1 MKLKSLELIG
11 FKSFGENAH
20 LDFTQGFT
28 AIVGPNGCGKSNIS
42 DAIRWV
48 IGEQNSRALRGQKLT
63 DLIFNGSAS
72 RKALNRAEISL
83 VLEEIPMGIR
93 VANVPLAG
101 TEVKV
106 TRCYHRSG
114 DSEYF
119 INQIPC
125 RLKDII
131 DLFLDLGISSRS
143 MTIVEQN
150 HVQEIISAKPEQRR
164 YLIEE
169 AAGILKFK
177 HRKHEAEL
185 KLNASRQ
192 NLLRISDIVQELSRQ
207 TDSLKRQ
214 ADKAERYKRYRA
226 ELKNFSLNLF
236 SQKLRLFQKELEKL
250 EKELT
255 VTEEKKV
262 KLTSSSSTVEN
273 KIEELKE
280 EISEL
285 QIQIEHRKDSI
296 QSLAS
301 QISKDEHS
309 IELKQTQVD
318 AAEKD
323 SSSAENEISEMKREI
338 HELESDT
345 ITQRAE
351 LGKVAEEIDSQENT
365 CDELAK
371 RTEDKREALRA
382 EENLLRNKENRG
394 REIYAQLSQK
404 NNACSVL
411 DTRIENI
418 ESRAE
423 KLKRERQESLEEKE
437 KTEAL
442 ATSSETLFEEKCN
455 ALEALR
461 SREEDVKENIQNCKN
476 QLQAREEEYEKIRE
490 EYFARNSYFDSLKA
504 LRQKLEGFDE
514 GVKVLM
520 SNTNGDRLPG
530 LLEIMVDVLKAPE
543 EIEPALEAV
552 LGNRLQSVIVDS
564 YSDSLQAINYL
575 KTNQSGRGSFIPKVP
590 RSFEKPPIVL
600 NGNPAVRGKLKDMV
614 ECPTEYKS
622 IVDHLLGDVV
632 LVEDLETALGLYTKP
647 GFQGAVVTQAGEIFD
662 SQGVVSGG
670 NIKSGSSGLLTQKR
684 ELEELKEE
692 IEILR
697 AKMESAKEAK
707 ETVGESLAEL
717 ERQLSEIRPQLH
729 DMEVEKEGRRKD
741 LEQVKKE
748 LERLDRK
755 LSALDYERSSGEM
768 ELEEL
773 AKERDSMRLSLSELE
788 SERGQIESEVEKAK
802 SNLEAIR
809 EELEKNNSDLN
820 SQKVLIASLK
830 GKRDIIL
837 SDIKRLIAQKENYEI
852 RVEKREKDTKD
863 NVEKIIQFKG
873 EIEEI
878 EKEIIVKAREKDESS
893 ETLVEI
899 EEMFRE
905 KDNILDDAEKESK
918 SLFKEFQENAEV
930 LSRHELR
937 RSEIKIQSAHF
948 QEQAFNDFNVTLEEI
963 LENYNEKIDD
973 EAEIEEHLRELRR
986 KIERMGEVNLAALS
1000 EYEQANE
1007 RYTFLSRQ
1015 QQDLT
1020 ESMETLTQAIDKIN
1034 QTTLERFTDT
1044 FTKVNEQ
1051 FSKIYA
1057 RLFQGG
1063 KAHLSLCDENNPLE
1077 SGVEIFAQPQGK
1089 KMQNLGLLSGGEKAM
1104 TALSLIFALLKI
1116 RPTPFCFLDEV
1127 DAPLDEPNVVRF
1139 QTMLQELT
1147 EKTQFIL
1154 ITHNQR
1160 TMSFANILYGVTMEE
1175 RGVSKIVSVNLN

>member
-11 FKSFGENAH
+11 FKSFGENAK

-83 VLEEIPMGIR
+83 VLEDIPMGLR
-93 VANVPLAG
+93 VANVPLVG

-114 DSEYF
+114 DSEYL

-131 DLFLDLGISSRS
+131 DLFLDLGVSSRS

-192 NLLRISDIVQELSRQ
+192 NLLRITDIVQELSRQ

-214 ADKAERYKRYRA
+214 ADKAERYKRYRS

-236 SQKLRLFQKELEKL
+236 SQKIRQFQTELEKL
-250 EKELT
+250 EKEL
-255 VTEEKKV
+255 VVVEDKKAQ
-262 KLTSSSSTVEN
+262 LTLSSSTIEN

-285 QIQIEHRKDSI
+285 QIQIDHRKDAVR
-296 QSLAS
+296 SLAS

-309 IELKQTQVD
+309 IELKQTQVE
-318 AAEKD
+318 AAKKD
-323 SSSAENEISEMKREI
+323 SDSAESEISEMKKEI
-338 HELESDT
+338 QEFESET
-345 ITQRAE
+345 VSQRAE
-351 LGKVAEEIDSQENT
+351 LGKVSEEIGVQENT
-365 CDELAK
+365 CEELAGK
-371 RTEDKREALRA
+371 TEQKREALRE
-382 EENLLRNKENRG
+382 EENLLRNKESRS
-394 REIYAQLSQK
+394 REVYAQFAQK
-404 NNACSVL
+404 NNGCSVL

-418 ESRAE
+418 ETRDE
-423 KLKRERQESLEEKE
+423 KLKRERQETLEENE
-437 KTEAL
+437 KTETL
-442 ATSSETLFEEKCN
+442 AKNSEVLFEEKCQ
-455 ALEALR
+455 ALENLK
-461 SREEDVKENIQNCKN
+461 SSEEEVKEKIQDCKS
-476 QLQAREEEYEKIRE
+476 QLKIREEEYEEIRE
-490 EYFARNSYFDSLKA
+490 KYYSRNSYFDSLKA

-543 EIEPALEAV
+543 EVEPALEAV
-552 LGNRLQSVIVDS
+552 LGSRLQSVIVDS
-564 YSDSLQAINYL
+564 YTDSLQAINYL
-575 KTNQSGRGSFIPKVP
+575 KTNESGRGSFIPKTP
-590 RSFEKPPIVL
+590 RSFAKPPIVL

-614 ECPTEYKS
+614 QCSSEYAS

-647 GFQGAVVTQAGEIFD
+647 GFQGVVVTQAGEIFD

-670 NIKSGSSGLLTQKR
+670 KVKNSSVGLLSQKR
-684 ELEELKEE
+684 EIEELKEE
-692 IEILR
+692 IGVLR
-697 AKMESAKEAK
+697 AKMELAKEAK

-729 DMEVEKEGRRKD
+729 DTEVEKEGRRKD

-755 LSALDYERSSGEM
+755 LSALDYEHSSGEM

-773 AKERDSMRLSLSELE
+773 TKEREAMRLALSGLE
-788 SERGQIESEVEKAK
+788 SEKGQIEVEVEKAK
-802 SNLEAIR
+802 VNLGTIR

-820 SQKVLIASLK
+820 AQKVLIASLK

-837 SDIKRLIAQKENYEI
+837 SDIKRLIAQKENYET

-863 NVEKIIQFKG
+863 NIEIIVKFRE
-873 EIEEI
+873 EIDEI
-878 EKEIIVKAREKDESS
+878 EKGIVVKAREKDESS
-893 ETLVEI
+893 EALIEVE
-899 EEMFRE
+899 EVFRE
-905 KDNILDDAEKESK
+905 KENNLDDSERESK
-918 SLFKEFQENAEV
+918 SLFKEFQENAEI
-930 LSRHELR
+930 LSQRELR
-937 RSEIKIQSAHF
+937 RSEIKIQSAHI

-963 LENYNEKIDD
+963 LENYNEKVDD

-1020 ESMETLTQAIDKIN
+1020 ESMETLLQAIDKIN

-1044 FTKVNEQ
+1044 FEKVNEQ
-1051 FSKIYA
+1051 FSQIYA

-1063 KAHLSLCDENNPLE
+1063 KARLNLCDAENPLE
-1077 SGVEIFAQPQGK
+1077 SGVEIFAQPLGK

-1139 QTMLQELT
+1139 QTMLKELT
-1147 EKTQFIL
+1147 GKTQFIL

>member
-11 FKSFGENAH
+11 FKSFGENAK

-83 VLEEIPMGIR
+83 VLEDIPMGLR
-93 VANVPLAG
+93 VANVPLVG

-114 DSEYF
+114 DSEYL

-131 DLFLDLGISSRS
+131 DLFLDLGVSSRS

-192 NLLRISDIVQELSRQ
+192 NLLRITDIVQELSRQ
-207 TDSLKRQ
+207 ADSLKRQ
-214 ADKAERYKRYRA
+214 ADKAERYKRFRS

-236 SQKLRLFQKELEKL
+236 SQRIRQFQEELESL
-250 EKELT
+250 EKELAI
-255 VTEEKKV
+255 VEDKKV
-262 KLTSSSSTVEN
+262 QLTSSSSTLEN
-273 KIEELKE
+273 RIEELKE

-285 QIQIEHRKDSI
+285 QIQIDYKKDAVR
-296 QSLAS
+296 SLAN

-323 SSSAENEISEMKREI
+323 SNSAESEVSEMKKEI
-338 HELESDT
+338 QELESGT
-345 ITQRAE
+345 VSQRSE
-351 LGKVAEEIDSQENT
+351 LGKVSEEIGSQESA
-365 CDELAK
+365 CDELAGK
-371 RTEDKREALRA
+371 TEQKREALQ
-382 EENLLRNKENRG
+382 EEESLLRNKENRS
-394 REIYAQLSQK
+394 REVYAQLAQK

-418 ESRAE
+418 EGRAE
-423 KLKRERQESLEEKE
+423 KLKRERQEALEEKE

-442 ATSSETLFEEKCN
+442 AKSSEVLFEEKCE
-455 ALEALR
+455 ALETLK
-461 SREEDVKENIQNCKN
+461 SSEEEVKEKIQDCKS
-476 QLQAREEEYEKIRE
+476 QLRTREEEYEVVRE
-490 EYFARNSYFDSLKA
+490 EYYSRNSYFDSLKA
-504 LRQKLEGFDE
+504 LRQKFEGFDE

-520 SNTNGDRLPG
+520 SNTNGDRIPG
-530 LLEIMVDVLKAPE
+530 LLEVMVDVLKAPE
-543 EIEPALEAV
+543 EVEPALEAV

-575 KTNQSGRGSFIPKVP
+575 KTNESGRGSFIPKVP
-590 RSFEKPPIVL
+590 RSFAKPPIVL

-614 ECPTEYKS
+614 QCPSEYAS
-622 IVDHLLGDVV
+622 IIDHLLGDVV

-647 GFQGAVVTQAGEIFD
+647 DFQGVVVTQAGEIFD
-662 SQGVVSGG
+662 SHGVVSGG
-670 NIKSGSSGLLTQKR
+670 NVKSNSAGLLSQKR
-684 ELEELKEE
+684 EIEELEEE
-692 IEILR
+692 IETLR
-697 AKMESAKEAK
+697 AKMELAKEAK

-717 ERQLSEIRPQLH
+717 ERQLSEIRPQLY
-729 DMEVEKEGRRKD
+729 DTEIEKEGRRKD
-741 LEQVKKE
+741 LEQVKRE

-755 LSALDYERSSGEM
+755 LSALDYEHSSGEV
-768 ELEEL
+768 ELGEL
-773 AKERDSMRLSLSELE
+773 IKERDSMKLALSELE
-788 SERGQIESEVEKAK
+788 SEKVQIEGEVQKAK

-809 EELEKNNSDLN
+809 ADLEKNSSDLN
-820 SQKVLIASLK
+820 AQKVLIASLK

-863 NVEKIIQFKG
+863 NVEKVAKFRE
-873 EIEEI
+873 EIDEI
-878 EKEIIVKAREKDESS
+878 EKGIVVKAREKDESS
-893 ETLVEI
+893 EALVEV
-899 EEMFRE
+899 EEIFRE
-905 KDNILDDAEKESK
+905 KENNLDDSEKESK
-918 SLFKEFQENAEV
+918 SVFKEFQENAEI
-930 LSRHELR
+930 LSQRELR

-948 QEQAFNDFNVTLEEI
+948 QEQAFNDFNVTLEEV
-963 LENYNEKIDD
+963 LENYNEKVDD
-973 EAEIEEHLRELRR
+973 EAEVEEHLRELRR

-1007 RYTFLSRQ
+1007 RYTFLFRQ
-1015 QQDLT
+1015 KQDLT
-1020 ESMETLTQAIDKIN
+1020 ESMETLSQAIDKIN
-1034 QTTLERFTDT
+1034 QTTVERFTDT
-1044 FTKVNEQ
+1044 FEKVNEQ
-1051 FSKIYA
+1051 FSQIYG
-1057 RLFQGG
+1057 RLFHGG
-1063 KAHLSLCDENNPLE
+1063 KARLNLCDAENPLE
-1077 SGVEIFAQPQGK
+1077 SGVEIFAQPLGK
-1089 KMQNLGLLSGGEKAM
+1089 KMQNLTLLSGGEKAM

-1139 QTMLQELT
+1139 QTMLKELT
-1147 EKTQFIL
+1147 GKTQFIL

>member
-11 FKSFGENAH
+11 FKSFGENAK

-72 RKALNRAEISL
+72 RKPLNRAEISL
-83 VLEEIPMGIR
+83 VLEDIPMGLR
-93 VANVPLAG
+93 VANVPLTG

-119 INQIPC
+119 INQVPC

-131 DLFLDLGISSRS
+131 DLFLELGVSSRS

-192 NLLRISDIVQELSRQ
+192 NLLRITDIVQELSRQ

-236 SQKLRLFQKELEKL
+236 SQKIRQFRKELEKL
-250 EKELT
+250 EKELA
-255 VTEEKKV
+255 VFEDKKV
-262 KLTSSSSTVEN
+262 QLTSSTSSVEN
-273 KIEELKE
+273 RIEELKE

-285 QIQIEHRKDSI
+285 QTQISYKKDAV
-296 QSLAS
+296 QNLAS

-309 IELKQTQVD
+309 IDLKQTQVES
-318 AAEKD
+318 AEKD
-323 SSSAENEISEMKREI
+323 SKSAENEIFEMKNEI
-338 HELESDT
+338 QELELGTVS
-345 ITQRAE
+345 QRAE
-351 LGKVAEEIDSQENT
+351 LGNVSGEIDSQEKT
-365 CDELAK
+365 CEDLAK
-371 RTEDKREALRA
+371 RTEEKREALR
-382 EENLLRNKENRG
+382 EEESLLRNKEDRN
-394 REIYAQLSQK
+394 REIYAQLAQK
-404 NNACSVL
+404 NNSCSVL
-411 DTRIENI
+411 ETRIENI
-418 ESRAE
+418 ESRSE
-423 KLKRERQESLEEKE
+423 KLKRERLESVEEKE
-437 KTEAL
+437 KTEVL
-442 ATSSETLFEEKCN
+442 AKNAESLYDEKCKTLETLKLSGEE
-455 ALEALR
+455 L
-461 SREEDVKENIQNCKN
+461 KEKIQDNKN
-476 QLQAREEEYEKIRE
+476 QLHLREEEYEKIRE
-490 EYFARNSYFDSLKA
+490 DYFSRNSYFDSLKA
-504 LRQKLEGFDE
+504 LRQKFEGFDE

-520 SNTNGDRLPG
+520 SNANGDRLPG
-530 LLEIMVDVLKAPE
+530 LLELMVDVLKASE
-543 EIEPALEAV
+543 EVEPALEAV

-564 YSDSLQAINYL
+564 YADSLQAINYL
-575 KTNQSGRGSFIPKVP
+575 KTNNSGRGSFIPKIP
-590 RSFEKPPIVL
+590 RPFEKPPIVL

-614 ECPTEYKS
+614 QCSPEYKP
-622 IVDHLLGDVV
+622 IIDHLLGDVV

-647 GFQGAVVTQAGEIFD
+647 DFQGVVVTQAGEIFD

-670 NIKSGSSGLLTQKR
+670 DSKNSSSGLLTQKR

-692 IEILR
+692 IGILR
-697 AKMESAKEAK
+697 NKMDLAKEAK
-707 ETVGESLAEL
+707 EAAFQSLTEL
-717 ERQLSEIRPQLH
+717 EKQLSEIRLRLN
-729 DMEVEKEGRRKD
+729 DAEVEREGQRKD
-741 LEQVKKE
+741 LEQVRKE

-768 ELEEL
+768 ELEGL
-773 AKERDSMRLSLSELE
+773 NKERDSIRLALSELE
-788 SERGQIESEVEKAK
+788 SEKDRVEGEVDKARV
-802 SNLEAIR
+802 NLEAIR
-809 EELEKNNSDLN
+809 EELEKSNSDLN
-820 SQKVLIASLK
+820 AQKVWIASLK

-863 NVEKIIQFKG
+863 NVEKVGVFRE
-873 EIEEI
+873 EINEI
-878 EKEIIVKAREKDESS
+878 EKEIVLKSREKDELS
-893 ETLVEI
+893 EALIETEEI
-899 EEMFRE
+899 FRE
-905 KDNILDDAEKESK
+905 KDTHLDNMEKESK
-918 SLFKEFQENAEV
+918 SLFKAFQENAEI
-930 LSRHELR
+930 LSQHELR
-937 RSEIKIQSAHF
+937 RSEIKIQSAHI
-948 QEQAFNDFNVTLEEI
+948 QEQAFNDFNATLEEV
-963 LENYNEKIDD
+963 LENYNDKIDD
-973 EAEIEEHLRELRR
+973 ETEIDEHLRDLRR

-1007 RYTFLSRQ
+1007 RYTFLYRQ
-1015 QQDLT
+1015 QQDLS
-1020 ESMETLTQAIDKIN
+1020 ESMETLTEAIDKIN

-1044 FTKVNEQ
+1044 FEKVNEQ
-1051 FSKIYA
+1051 FSQIYA

-1063 KAHLSLCDENNPLE
+1063 KARLNLCDETNPLE
-1077 SGVEIFAQPQGK
+1077 SGVEIFAQPLGK

-1147 EKTQFIL
+1147 GKTQFIL

-1175 RGVSKIVSVNLN
+1175 RGISKIVSVNLN

>member
-11 FKSFGENAH
+11 FKSFGENAK
-20 LDFTQGFT
+20 LDFTKGFT

-83 VLEEIPMGIR
+83 VLEDIPMGLR

-119 INQIPC
+119 INQVSC

-131 DLFLDLGISSRS
+131 DLFLDLGVSSRS

-192 NLLRISDIVQELSRQ
+192 NLLRITDIVQELSRQ

-214 ADKAERYKRYRA
+214 ADKAERYKRYRS
-226 ELKNFSLNLF
+226 ELKNLSLNLF
-236 SQKLRLFQKELEKL
+236 SQRIRLFHQELEAL

-255 VTEEKKV
+255 VAEYKKAHIA
-262 KLTSSSSTVEN
+262 SSSSTVEN

-285 QIQIEHRKDSI
+285 QIQVEYKKDAV
-296 QSLAS
+296 QSLAT

-309 IELKQTQVD
+309 VELKQTQIE
-318 AAEKD
+318 ATKKD
-323 SSSAENEISEMKREI
+323 SSSAEGEINEMKREI
-338 HELESDT
+338 QVLEST
-345 ITQRAE
+345 TVSQRGE
-351 LGKVAEEIDSQENT
+351 LGKVSEEIDSQETN
-365 CDELAK
+365 CEDIAK
-371 RTEDKREALRA
+371 TRESKKNALR
-382 EENLLRNKENRG
+382 EKENLLRGQESSS
-394 REIYAQLSQK
+394 REIYGQFSQK

-411 DTRIENI
+411 NTRIENI
-418 ESRAE
+418 EAREE
-423 KLKRERQESLEEKE
+423 KLKQEKQETVEEKE
-437 KTEAL
+437 KAEISAENTRAL
-442 ATSSETLFEEKCN
+442 LEEQS
-455 ALEALR
+455 AVLEELR
-461 SREEDVKENIQNCKN
+461 SKEEDVKERIEYCKG
-476 QLQAREEEYEKIRE
+476 QFGGLTQEYEKVRE
-490 EYFARNSYFDSLKA
+490 DYFSRNSYFDSLKA
-504 LRQKLEGFDE
+504 LRQKFEGFDE

-520 SNTNGDRLPG
+520 SSTNGDRLPG
-530 LLEIMVDVLKAPE
+530 LLEVMADVLKAPE
-543 EIEPALEAV
+543 EIEPVLEAV

-564 YSDSLQAINYL
+564 YDDSLQAINYL
-575 KTNQSGRGSFIPKVP
+575 KSNNSGRGSFIPKSP
-590 RSFEKPPIVL
+590 RHYEKSPIVL

-614 ECPTEYKS
+614 RCPEQYQS
-622 IVDHLLGDVV
+622 IVEQLLGDVV
-632 LVEDLETALGLYTKP
+632 LVDDLETALGLYTKP
-647 GFQGAVVTQAGEIFD
+647 GFEGVVVTQAGEIFD

-670 NIKSGSSGLLTQKR
+670 SSQKSSIGLLSQKR
-684 ELEELKEE
+684 EIEELGSAVQT
-692 IEILR
+692 LR
-697 AKMESAKEAK
+697 EKMESAKEAK
-707 ETVGESLAEL
+707 EASNELLIESENQLAD
-717 ERQLSEIRPQLH
+717 IRPRLH
-729 DMEVEKEGRRKD
+729 DVEVERDGRRKD
-741 LEQVKKE
+741 LDQIQKE
-748 LERLDRK
+748 FERLDRK
-755 LSALDYERSSGEM
+755 LSVLDYESSSGAM

-773 AKERDSMRLSLSELE
+773 SKERNALSQSISELE
-788 SERGQIESEVEKAK
+788 SEKSRIEVEVDNIR
-802 SNLEAIR
+802 SNLVIMR
-809 EELEKNNSDLN
+809 EELEKNSSELN
-820 SQKVLIASLK
+820 TQKVFIASLK

-837 SDIKRLIAQKENYEI
+837 SDIKRLIVQKENFKI
-852 RVEKREKDTKD
+852 RVEKREKDAKD
-863 NVEKIIQFKG
+863 NIDRIASLKAEV
-873 EIEEI
+873 EEI
-878 EKEIIVKAREKDESS
+878 ENEIVVKAREKDELSEVLTDS
-893 ETLVEI
+893 EETL
-899 EEMFRE
+899 RE
-905 KDNILDDAEKESK
+905 KDTILDESEKESK
-918 SLFKEFQENAEV
+918 NLFKELQENSEV
-930 LSRHELR
+930 LSQHELR
-937 RSEIKIQSAHF
+937 RSEIRIQSAHI
-948 QEQAFNDFNVTLEEI
+948 QEQAFNDFNATVEEV

-973 EAEIEEHLRELRR
+973 EAEIEEYLRELRR
-986 KIERMGEVNLAALS
+986 KTERMGEVNLAALS

-1007 RYTFLSRQ
+1007 RYTFLFRQ

-1020 ESMETLTQAIDKIN
+1020 ESMESLTKAIDKIN
-1034 QTTLERFTDT
+1034 QTTLERFVDT
-1044 FTKVNEQ
+1044 YEKVNEQ

-1063 KAHLSLCDENNPLE
+1063 KARLNLCDATNPLE
-1077 SGVEIFAQPQGK
+1077 SGVEIFAQPFGK
-1089 KMQNLGLLSGGEKAM
+1089 KMQNLNLLSGGEKAM

-1139 QTMLQELT
+1139 QAMLQELT
-1147 EKTQFIL
+1147 GKTQFIL

>member
-83 VLEEIPMGIR
+83 VLEEIPMGLR

-192 NLLRISDIVQELSRQ
+192 NLLRITDIVQELSRQ

-214 ADKAERYKRYRA
+214 ADKAERYKRYRS

-236 SQKLRLFQKELEKL
+236 SQKIREFQKELEKL
-250 EKELT
+250 EKEL
-255 VTEEKKV
+255 VVVEDKKAQ
-262 KLTSSSSTVEN
+262 LTSSSSTIEN
-273 KIEELKE
+273 RIEELKE

-285 QIQIEHRKDSI
+285 QIQIDHKKDAVR
-296 QSLAS
+296 SLAN

-309 IELKQTQVD
+309 IELKQTQVE
-318 AAEKD
+318 AAKKD
-323 SSSAENEISEMKREI
+323 SNSAESEVSEMKKEI
-338 HELESDT
+338 QELESGT
-345 ITQRAE
+345 VSQRSE
-351 LGKVAEEIDSQENT
+351 LGKVSEEIGLQEST
-365 CDELAK
+365 CDELAGK
-371 RTEDKREALRA
+371 TEQKREALQ
-382 EENLLRNKENRG
+382 EEESLLRSKENRS
-394 REIYAQLSQK
+394 REVYAQLAQK

-418 ESRAE
+418 EGRAE
-423 KLKRERQESLEEKE
+423 KLKRERQEALEEKE
-437 KTEAL
+437 KTEEL
-442 ATSSETLFEEKCN
+442 AKSSEVLFEEKCE
-455 ALEALR
+455 ALETLK
-461 SREEDVKENIQNCKN
+461 SSEEEVKEKIQDCKS
-476 QLQAREEEYEKIRE
+476 QLKIREEEYEVVRE
-490 EYFARNSYFDSLKA
+490 EYYSRNSYFDSLKA
-504 LRQKLEGFDE
+504 LRQKFEGFDE

-530 LLEIMVDVLKAPE
+530 LLEVMVDVLKAPE
-543 EIEPALEAV
+543 EVEPALEAV

-564 YSDSLQAINYL
+564 YNDSLQAINYL
-575 KTNQSGRGSFIPKVP
+575 KTNESGRGSFIPKVP
-590 RSFEKPPIVL
+590 RSFAKPPIVL

-614 ECPTEYKS
+614 QCPSEYAS

-647 GFQGAVVTQAGEIFD
+647 DFQGVVVTQAGEIFD

-670 NIKSGSSGLLTQKR
+670 NVKSSSAGLLSQKR
-684 ELEELKEE
+684 EIEELEAE
-692 IEILR
+692 IETLR
-697 AKMESAKEAK
+697 SKMELAKEAK

-717 ERQLSEIRPQLH
+717 ERQLSEIRPQLY
-729 DMEVEKEGRRKD
+729 DTEVEKEGRRKD
-741 LEQVKKE
+741 LEQVKRE

-755 LSALDYERSSGEM
+755 LSALDYEHSSGEV
-768 ELEEL
+768 ELGEL
-773 AKERDSMRLSLSELE
+773 TKERDSMKLALSELE
-788 SERGQIESEVEKAK
+788 SEKGQIEGEVEKAK
-802 SNLEAIR
+802 SNLEEIR
-809 EELEKNNSDLN
+809 ADLEKNSSDLN
-820 SQKVLIASLK
+820 AQKVLIASLK

-837 SDIKRLIAQKENYEI
+837 SDIKRLIAQKENYET

-863 NVEKIIQFKG
+863 NIEVIVKFRE
-873 EIEEI
+873 EIDEI
-878 EKEIIVKAREKDESS
+878 EKGIVVKAREKDESS
-893 ETLVEI
+893 EALVEV
-899 EEMFRE
+899 EEVFRE
-905 KDNILDDAEKESK
+905 KENNLDDSERESK
-918 SLFKEFQENAEV
+918 SLFKEFQENAEI
-930 LSRHELR
+930 LSQRELR

-963 LENYNEKIDD
+963 LENYNEKVDD

-1007 RYTFLSRQ
+1007 RYTFLFRQ

-1020 ESMETLTQAIDKIN
+1020 ESMETLSQAIDKIN

-1044 FTKVNEQ
+1044 FEKVNEQ
-1051 FSKIYA
+1051 FSQIYA

-1063 KAHLSLCDENNPLE
+1063 KARLNLCDAENPLE
-1077 SGVEIFAQPQGK
+1077 SGVEIFAQPLGK
-1089 KMQNLGLLSGGEKAM
+1089 KMQNLSLLSGGEKAM

-1147 EKTQFIL
+1147 GKTQFIL